1 MSNQDQETFQND
13 LEIEI
18 VDLDSDSDRPQYNT
32 AHTPAKTFS
41 FLFMQLHFHRWSQ
54 LSPRQRLLRMTITLS
69 LVALAAIIILGNS
82 AFLNPIGQYLSLNS
96 AHKPAPAILP
106 GTDFFYI
113 DQNPSWGQLFLDGKR
128 ISIPPIMGRDAPMHL
143 ASGRHQFLWRTEPF
157 QPFHCTISVPVA
169 FDDTCPYQIA
179 QQNEFGPAHP
189 NIVPHSWNLLFYE
202 PVSALPVVQR
212 IALIQSM
219 QTALDALRSTETV
232 YPGERYLYT
241 KANHALKGSTTRPL
255 LATYYFQFDT
265 GRRSGFSCTGD
276 LLTCSSLLQLTGE
289 QCQLYCQSNQS
300 VDQSHSWFLNVA
312 INALWSY
319 ITFDGQVIAQYDPT
333 TLPRSNGVSN
343 TLPLIVTWQHGV
355 WHTDIGLLGMGIM
368 NNDLGCYSVDDALNP
383 VLQGI
388 RYQGFQISFASASV
402 PAAGCLAEITPQVGP
417 ATPSSSSSSPTVAF
431 YLYRFGVL
439 LAANDQAHHLSPKL
453 PLADIYERKLAQQL
467 AQANGPFAG

>member
-18 VDLDSDSDRPQYNT
+18 IDLDSDSDRPQYNA
-32 AHTPAKTFS
+32 AHTPAKSFS
-41 FLFMQLHFHRWSQ
+41 FSQLHFHRWSQ

-69 LVALAAIIILGNS
+69 LVVLAAIIILGNS
-82 AFLNPIGQYLSLNS
+82 TFLNPIGQYLSLNS
-96 AHKPAPAILP
+96 THKPAPAIQS

-128 ISIPPIMGRDAPMHL
+128 ISNPPIMGRDAPLHL
-143 ASGRHQFLWRTEPF
+143 ARGRHQFLWRTEPF

-169 FDDTCPYQIA
+169 FDDTCPNQIA
-179 QQNEFGPAHP
+179 QQNEFGPTHP

-202 PVSALPVVQR
+202 SVSALPIVQR
-212 IALIQSM
+212 IALVQSM
-219 QTALDALRSTETV
+219 QAALNARQSTETV

-241 KANHALKGSTTRPL
+241 KANHAHKGTTTRPL
-255 LATYYFQFDT
+255 LATLYFQFDT
-265 GRRSGFSCTGD
+265 GRGSGFSCTGD
-276 LLTCSSLLQLTGE
+276 LLTCSSLLQLTGD

-319 ITFDGQVIAQYDPT
+319 ITFDGQAIAQYDPT
-333 TLPRSNGVSN
+333 TLPGSNLVSN
-343 TLPLIVTWQHGV
+343 TLPLIVTRQNGD
-355 WHTDIGLLGMGIM
+355 WHTDVGLLGIT
-368 NNDLGCYSVDDALNP
+368 NNGLGCLSIGDVINPALQNT
-383 VLQGI
+383 LN
-388 RYQGFQISFASASV
+388 QGFQLSFASGPV
-402 PAAGCLAEITPQVGP
+402 PAAGCLAAVTPQVDP
-417 ATPSSSSSSPTVAF
+417 ATPSSPSSSPTAAF

-439 LAANDQAHHLSPKL
+439 LAANDQAHHLSPAL

-467 AQANGPFAG
+467 AQAIGPFAG